1 MTLIHQASTH
11 CYIQPCADCHSATQV
26 LVLKQEISHLREI
39 VQRMRQDRPLSLPQ
53 SPEPQPPVNA
63 LSTTDAVPPNL
74 AQQQSQ
80 AVVSPSTPSHS
91 PWVSTSANSVN
102 SNNTSIIANDGR
114 GLSNFNGSHAL
125 FFEAEGEDDQ
135 FEGGFQG
142 ALDPLLLQAAN
153 VMTNPMFGMD
163 GQGTSVPPTPTIP
176 APRLL
181 QAVALQHVGPQ
192 V

>member
-1 MTLIHQASTH
+1 M
-11 CYIQPCADCHSATQV
+11 
-26 LVLKQEISHLREI
+26 
-39 VQRMRQDRPLSLPQ
+39 QRMRQDRPLSPPQ
-53 SPEPQPPVNA
+53 SPDPQPPVNA

-74 AQQQSQ
+74 AQPQSQ
-80 AVVSPSTPSHS
+80 AVASPSTPSHS
-91 PWVSTSANSVN
+91 PWVNTSANSVN
-102 SNNTSIIANDGR
+102 SSNTSIIANDGR

-135 FEGGFQG
+135 FEGGIQG

-192 V
+192 IVTKVSVL

>member
-1 MTLIHQASTH
+1 MTLVLQASTH

-26 LVLKQEISHLREI
+26 LVLKQEISQLREI
-39 VQRMRQDRPLSLPQ
+39 VQRMRQDRPLSPSQ
-53 SPEPQPPVNA
+53 SPDPQPPVNA
-63 LSTTDAVPPNL
+63 LSTTDAVHL

-80 AVVSPSTPSHS
+80 AVASPSTPSHS
-91 PWVSTSANSVN
+91 PWVNTSASSVD
-102 SNNTSIIANDGR
+102 SSHTSTIGNGGR

-125 FFEAEGEDDQ
+125 FFEAEGNDDQ
-135 FEGGFQG
+135 FEDGIQG
-142 ALDPLLLQAAN
+142 APDPLLLQAAN

-163 GQGTSVPPTPTIP
+163 GQGASVPHTPTIP